1 MALDSVPM
9 DPELKLYDFV
19 MARLRERRAPQK
31 QVAAESGVPFSTL
44 SKISQG
50 VIKDPSVHHI
60 QRLYDY
66 FTRLDAGCSGCSCGN
81 SQKSA

>member
-1 MALDSVPM
+1 MALHSASMDSQIN
-9 DPELKLYDFV
+9 LYDFV
-19 MARLRERRAPQK
+19 MARLRERRVPQRRI
-31 QVAAESGVPFSTL
+31 AAESGVPFSTL

-66 FTRLDAGCSGCSCGN
+66 FSRVEGDCSCCKGI
-81 SQKSA
+81 A

>member
-1 MALDSVPM
+1 MGLDSALM
-9 DPELKLYDFV
+9 ESQINIYSFV
-19 MARLRERRAPQK
+19 MARLRERRVPQRRI
-31 QVAAESGVPFSTL
+31 AADSGVPFSTL

-66 FTRLDAGCSGCSCGN
+66 FQRMEGGCACCN
-81 SQKSA
+81 HQKAA